1 MSRHVAVAFGAIL
14 LLSGCVASSGV
25 DFTSLTQRIGP
36 PNPAQ
41 SRIVIL
47 QQKVHGLGLAF
58 CQCEMKLDGDVI
70 GKAKPGTYIYADRPA
85 GRHRLVASETLY
97 QGDTTQEIRTE
108 RGRTSFFLVKSS
120 KRHDAIAGGAL
131 VAGLAGMAVASA
143 ATAGATE
150 NTGPADI
157 FPLDEATAR
166 TTLAELRLSE

>member
-36 PNPAQ
+36 PNSAQ

-47 QQKVHGLGLAF
+47 QEKVHGLGLAF

-85 GRHRLVASETLY
+85 GRHWLVASETLY

-120 KRHDAIAGGAL
+120 KRHDAIAGSGL
-131 VAGLAGMAVASA
+131 VGGLAGMAVVSV
-143 ATAGATE
+143 ATAGTE

-166 TTLAELRLSE
+166 TTLAELQLSD